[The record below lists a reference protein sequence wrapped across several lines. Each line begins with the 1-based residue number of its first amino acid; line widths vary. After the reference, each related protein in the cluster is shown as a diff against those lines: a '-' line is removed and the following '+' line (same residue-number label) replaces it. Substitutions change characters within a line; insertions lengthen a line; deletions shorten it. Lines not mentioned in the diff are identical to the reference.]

1 MPKRKRKTESTP
13 PVYKKTMELIDKIDQ
28 LESSGVTEVRDI
40 ADRLDVKI
48 DQIYRAKKKRQFLV
62 TKQMFN
68 EHIAKRMVT
77 NKIDA
82 IEQLNRINQIAI
94 DTHGWLE
101 ETVKGITE
109 ELEILPTR
117 YDPER
122 DKEDD
127 TKRQLAADDN
137 FYRTYLNLYQNQL
150 LKFERELRA
159 QYETWLNIAKTL
171 YTIDDINWFRDT
183 VLEVINEVNPET
195 KAEIIRRL
203 NERRAIRGTLTGNQ

>member
-40 ADRLDVKI
+40 ADRLGVKI

-122 DKEDD
+122 DKKDD